1 MNRRMSQTH
10 HRAVRALGTAL
21 LLLVALN
28 SAWADGVL
36 LALSRET
43 DGDESARITVPLR
56 RAVVFRP
63 NQDEMTL
70 LLQPVYRGPVTE
82 FCWLIPT
89 PVAPDPDDVF
99 TASGEFMDA
108 VFRRTAPLIETEIL
122 DVTSWQPF
130 LRPVPGGAPT
140 LTQSLSERDVGPGE
154 RLDVRWYE
162 SVLLPQGEGPD
173 DVRRWLEAN
182 GYEVDETL
190 ARACR
195 DYVQRGWHFVALR
208 ILPASTGTGP
218 AMKYVT
224 PVGIRLET
232 QQAIYPLG
240 FAAAS
245 APEHTVVQVAVIA
258 PVPVECGELP
268 VVTVPRRTVLPP
280 GRWYEE
286 FRETHG
292 AGGLVKEAQAL
303 GVHPFSDL
311 SYWAD
316 HWTDASRY
324 SWEHLWT
331 TRFSGRLS
339 PDRLVDLAFVSA
351 RDAGPFRVHIYRRA
365 SAPTTGLG
373 LLRTGAGRFVAVWV
387 LVIACGAVLW
397 AGGWVAEQR
406 TGRPAGAQRGM
417 PSWRFLLRLPV
428 YGGWMLLLSPAV
440 LALYGGLDQL
450 PGPRLFLGGQLPAG
464 STRLW
469 AVLLIVWATL
479 AVRLVVMEIRASG
492 GGRLFAA
499 LFTAFAL
506 PWLIAVLL
514 SPSPS
519 LRLAAG
525 LGEPAALAAARA
537 GAVAAILGFASVLS
551 WIVHTV
557 ILGPNRFRWMAAEF
571 AVVMLVV
578 LGFSPL
584 LYSRGSGAGA
594 STSTAWST
602 SLAQARHA
610 VARFRCERQAFP
622 AEPASLTEEGPA
634 FAGLDVARNVIPD
647 SGAPNRRAT
656 LASIPID
663 PLTGRP
669 NWLYDP
675 TMPERI
681 ASAAFTTTVD
691 RARYDAAKPQPP
703 ASYWSAPTQGDLR
716 AALGR
721 VRRVVWGSGDTLVR
735 ASGSAAT
742 GPALSAVD
750 VAAMSAACVLSDN
763 ARRLR
768 ALQISAPGGAG
779 HLLLSSEVR
788 SPEKLSGAT
797 DSPRSSG
804 GHPRC
809 AVFSVTG
816 PVLQMQAMGAPIAGR
831 MNALE
836 ASPDG
841 LRAACVLR
849 EVLHCPGDRSLWVL
863 DASGMWLGPLAH
875 DVARVAWH
883 PSGDYLLALITVSD
897 PARGEGVQR
906 CRLLRV
912 DCNGATKVI
921 RTEPRYLP
929 DVLVVSYGRAFV
941 RDGAG
946 HLLGIE
952 LATGKEKTY
961 TGLGGEVLDLLHV
974 GAGKVAALVG
984 SAVSEGSRKTG
995 RLRFLDSP
1003 PPVPE
1008 PRRSRRGRTR
1018 ARSGPRPIDRVAPE
1032 GVKWTDGR
1040 IVGAYGGSGYHFL
1053 HLWSE
1058 DDPVGVIVMVAENGA
1073 PPQELPVVVDG
1084 EQTEE

>member
-1 MNRRMSQTH
+1 MNRRISQTH
-10 HRAVRALGTAL
+10 RRAARALGTAL
-21 LLLVALN
+21 LLFVALT
-28 SAWADGVL
+28 SARPDGVL
-36 LALSRET
+36 LPLSRGT
-43 DGDESARITVPLR
+43 DGDENAQISVPLR
-56 RAVVFRP
+56 RAVVLRP

-89 PVAPDPDDVF
+89 PVAPRPSDVF

-108 VFRRTAPLIETEIL
+108 VFRRTAPLVETEIL
-122 DVTSWQPF
+122 DVTAWQPF
-130 LRPVPGGAPT
+130 LRPAPGGAPT
-140 LTQSLSERDVGPGE
+140 LTRSLAERDVGPGE

-162 SVLLPQGEGPD
+162 AVLLPQGEGQD
-173 DVRRWLEAN
+173 DVGRWLEAN
-182 GYEVDETL
+182 GYEVDEAL
-190 ARACR
+190 ERACR

-218 AMKYVT
+218 AMKYLT

-232 QQAIYPLG
+232 QQAVYPLG
-240 FAAAS
+240 LAAAS
-245 APEHTVVQVAVIA
+245 APEHTVVQLAVIA
-258 PVPVECGELP
+258 PVPVECRELP
-268 VVTVPRRTVLPP
+268 VVTVPRRTVLPR

-286 FRETHG
+286 FRETEG

-303 GVHPFSDL
+303 GVHPFTDL

-324 SWEHLWT
+324 SWDHLWT
-331 TRFSGRLS
+331 TRFSGRLTS
-339 PDRLVDLAFVSA
+339 DRLVDLAFVSA
-351 RDAGPFRVHIYRRA
+351 TDAAPFRVHIYRRA
-365 SAPTTGLG
+365 SATTTGPG
-373 LLRTGAGRFVAVWV
+373 VLRTGAGRFVVVWV
-387 LVIACGAVLW
+387 LVVACGAVLW

-406 TGRPAGAQRGM
+406 TGRPVGAQRGVA
-417 PSWRFLLRLPV
+417 SWRFLLRLPV

-469 AVLLIVWATL
+469 AALLIVWAVL

-499 LFTAFAL
+499 LFTASAL
-506 PWLIAVLL
+506 PWLITVLL
-514 SPSPS
+514 SPAPP

-525 LGEPAALAAARA
+525 LGEPAVLAAARA
-537 GAVAAILGFASVLS
+537 GTVAAILGFASVLS
-551 WIVHTV
+551 WAVHTV

-578 LGFSPL
+578 LGASPL
-584 LYSRGSGAGA
+584 LYSRSPGSQG
-594 STSTAWST
+594 STSRAWST
-602 SLAQARHA
+602 SLAQVRHA
-610 VARFRCERQAFP
+610 VARFRCERQVF
-622 AEPASLTEEGPA
+622 PASLTEDGPVS
-634 FAGLDVARNVIPD
+634 AGLDVARNVVPASAAPD
-647 SGAPNRRAT
+647 RRAT
-656 LASIPID
+656 LVSIPAD
-663 PLTGRP
+663 PLTGKA
-669 NWLYDP
+669 NWIYDP

-691 RARYDAAKPQPP
+691 RVRHDAGKPQP
-703 ASYWSAPTQGDLR
+703 AATYWSAPSQGDLR

-721 VRRVVWGSGDTLVR
+721 VRRVVWGSGDALVR

-750 VAAMSAACVLSDN
+750 VAAMSAACVLSDS

-779 HLLLSSEVR
+779 HLLVSSEVR
-788 SPEKLSGAT
+788 APERLSGAT

-809 AVFSVTG
+809 ALFSVTG
-816 PVLQMQAMGAPIAGR
+816 PVLQMQALGAPIAGR
-831 MNALE
+831 TDALE

-863 DASGMWLGPLAH
+863 DASGVWLGPLAH

-883 PSGDYLLALITVSD
+883 PSGDYLLALITVAD

-921 RTEPRYLP
+921 RAEPRFLP
-929 DVLVVSYGRAFV
+929 DMLVVSYGRAFV

-952 LATGKEKTY
+952 LATGAEKTY

-984 SAVSEGSRKTG
+984 SAVSEGTRRTG

-1003 PPVPE
+1003 PPPPE
-1008 PRRSRRGRTR
+1008 PRHSRRGRTG
-1018 ARSGPRPIDRVAPE
+1018 ATNGPRPIDRVAPE

-1084 EQTEE
+1084 EQKKE